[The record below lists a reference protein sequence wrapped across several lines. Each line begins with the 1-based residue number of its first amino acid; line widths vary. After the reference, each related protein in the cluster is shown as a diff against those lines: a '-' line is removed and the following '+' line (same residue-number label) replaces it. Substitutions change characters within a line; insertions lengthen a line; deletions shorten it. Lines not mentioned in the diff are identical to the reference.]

1 MIVENG
7 YNTSMS
13 KINSKIQ
20 FPVPVKT
27 EPEQDIESKQA
38 GAELCQAQFKLRLA
52 KLDLFSKKIFF
63 RRLWSFSIY
72 TEIVYHLKN
81 MEVVFHFLN
90 N

>member
-52 KLDLFSKKIFF
+52 KLDLFAKIAS
-63 RRLWSFSIY
+63 WYSIY
-72 TEIVYHLKN
+72 P
-81 MEVVFHFLN
+81 
-90 N
+90 

>member
-38 GAELCQAQFKLRLA
+38 GAELCHGP
-52 KLDLFSKKIFF
+52 S
-63 RRLWSFSIY
+63 
-72 TEIVYHLKN
+72 
-81 MEVVFHFLN
+81 
-90 N
+90 